1 MTRRLLPFLAG
12 ACLSAAV
19 STASAQAPPPPW
31 QGVYEGVIGKAAV
44 VVALSP
50 ISARYFYVGRSN
62 DLGLIIAEDGNLSS
76 LQETLAPDVSADDVA
91 DNPKLISGT
100 WSLSFA
106 RGKLTGTWKDA
117 QGQHASAIALTRV
130 STADEGSDSSDATLD
145 RPGDY
150 ASRWLHSAPALVAQG
165 APTTIGPLSLR
176 MMLDPAFGGA
186 VPRLTRAPAT
196 VALGAVNAGLER
208 LQRYLRLQDRGC
220 FQGQRTM
227 TARGAGASIADIDK
241 QNGEDDSS
249 TTLQATY
256 ASDRLL
262 VLEESHL
269 AFCGGA
275 HPSLNVTAYTFDLA
289 TGALLTGGSSEDDEL
304 DGLGPAGLGRALDL
318 ARPEQRAKF
327 DELWRAAMRKQ
338 IAAVA
343 ASKDDDGCGKEM
355 EALFAEPKVW
365 INAYPTSDGL
375 TVRLTGFPEAMRIC
389 EVDPPLNPVI
399 LPYASLKPFLKP
411 GQKLL
416 PTK

>member
-1 MTRRLLPFLAG
+1 MTRRFLPFLAG
-12 ACLSAAV
+12 ACLTAAV
-19 STASAQAPPPPW
+19 STASAQAPPPSW
-31 QGVYEGVIGKAAV
+31 QGVYEGVIGKASV

-50 ISARYFYVGRSN
+50 LSARYFYVGRAN
-62 DLGLIIAEDGNLSS
+62 DLGLIIPEDGDLSS
-76 LQETLAPDVSADDVA
+76 LRETLAPDVPADDVA
-91 DNPKLISGT
+91 GNPKLLSGT

-106 RGKLTGTWKDA
+106 HGKLTGTWKDA
-117 QGQHASAIALTRV
+117 QGQHASAIALTRI
-130 STADEGSDSSDATLD
+130 STADEGSDSTDTTLD

-150 ASRWLHSAPALVAQG
+150 AARWLRVAPALVAQG
-165 APTTIGPLSLR
+165 APTTIGPLSLQ
-176 MMLDPAFGGA
+176 MMRDPAFGGA
-186 VPRLTRAPAT
+186 VPRLIHAPAT
-196 VALGAVNAGLER
+196 VHVGAVNAGLDR

-227 TARGAGASIADIDK
+227 RASNAEAPIADIDK
-241 QNGEDDSS
+241 PEDNDESS

-262 VLEESHL
+262 VLEEYHL

-275 HPSLNVTAYTFDLA
+275 HPSLNATAYTFDLA
-289 TGALLTGGSSEDDEL
+289 TGALLTGGSSKDDEL

-318 ARPEQRAKF
+318 AKPEQRTKF
-327 DELWRAAMRKQ
+327 DELWRTAMRKQ

-343 ASKDDDGCGKEM
+343 GSKDEDGCGKEM
-355 EALFAEPKVW
+355 EELLAEAKVW
-365 INAYPTSDGL
+365 INAYPATDGL

-411 GQKLL
+411 GQRLL
-416 PTK
+416 PTQ